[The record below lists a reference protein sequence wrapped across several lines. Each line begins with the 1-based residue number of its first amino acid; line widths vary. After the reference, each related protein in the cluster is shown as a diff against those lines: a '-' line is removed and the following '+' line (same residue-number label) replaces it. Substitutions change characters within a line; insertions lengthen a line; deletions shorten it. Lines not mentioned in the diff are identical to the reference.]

1 MGVRAMWK
9 AELQVGSH
17 AIPVKLY
24 AAIDDRKVHFRLLD
38 EATQAPVVQQMVD
51 AATDEPLVEGKPQ
64 KGIQLDEGVFVVLTP
79 DELVALEPQESR
91 SIDIE
96 RFVPTSAVSDTWYE
110 RPYWLG
116 PDGNEAAYFAL
127 VQALAE
133 ADRVGI
139 AHWVMRKHRYQGALR
154 VNGQHLML
162 VRLRHTEEVVP
173 ASALTAPTGRAADP
187 REVALAEQLV
197 AALEGPFDP
206 SELEGTYQE
215 RVRELVLA
223 KAAGK
228 VVSIKQARAKKV
240 PKGSLA
246 SALQAS
252 LKQVGRAGGARG

>member
-1 MGVRAMWK
+1 MGARAMWK
-9 AELQVGSH
+9 AELQIGAH

-24 AAIDDRKVHFRLLD
+24 AAVEDRKVHFRLLD
-38 EATQAPVVQQMVD
+38 EATQAPVEQQMVD
-51 AATDEPLVEGKPQ
+51 AATEEPVEGPAQ

-79 DELVALEPQESR
+79 EELAALEPKESR

-96 RFVPTSAVSDTWYE
+96 RFVPTSAVADTWYE

-133 ADRVGI
+133 EDRIGI

-154 VNGQHLML
+154 VSGQHLML

-206 SELEGTYQE
+206 KELEGTYQE
-215 RVRELVLA
+215 RVRELVQA

-228 VVSIKQARAKKV
+228 VVPIKKGRAKKATT
-240 PKGSLA
+240 GSLA
-246 SALQAS
+246 SALEAS
-252 LKQVGRAGGARG
+252 LKKVGGARG